1 MQNWPNQMCISKT
14 DALYLSKI
22 WQFFSIHVERMRAP
36 SKKDWIEAKI
46 ESIIVIEKKTEA
58 VHEFTQWL
66 CAECIKSSLAHVP
79 LWETIKKQH
88 SLGSR
93 AVSIC
98 SSLPHQI
105 SFYRFLISVFFFL
118 YLRWHGI
125 WIKRSVETNIKK
137 KLPSR
142 SNFTKM
148 NCTPSALFRYCLPI
162 KGNFLLLLG
171 TFRKY
176 YSNPKSTQ
184 NSSSRWI
191 SETCCYFHAHCNAI
205 LTPWKYSPAA

>member
-1 MQNWPNQMCISKT
+1 MCASLVPNNTIHPSHFACIHIADTWTYYWKMKMQNWPNQMCIPKT

-22 WQFFSIHVERMRAP
+22 WQFFSIHVQRMRAP
-36 SKKDWIEAKI
+36 SKKDWIEVKI

-98 SSLPHQI
+98 SS
-105 SFYRFLISVFFFL
+105 
-118 YLRWHGI
+118 
-125 WIKRSVETNIKK
+125 
-137 KLPSR
+137 
-142 SNFTKM
+142 
-148 NCTPSALFRYCLPI
+148 
-162 KGNFLLLLG
+162 
-171 TFRKY
+171 
-176 YSNPKSTQ
+176 
-184 NSSSRWI
+184 
-191 SETCCYFHAHCNAI
+191 
-205 LTPWKYSPAA
+205 